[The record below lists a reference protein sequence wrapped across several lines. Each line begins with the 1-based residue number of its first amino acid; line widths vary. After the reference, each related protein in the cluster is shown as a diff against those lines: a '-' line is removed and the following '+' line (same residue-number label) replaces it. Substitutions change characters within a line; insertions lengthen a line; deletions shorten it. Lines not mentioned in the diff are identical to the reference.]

1 MADIAHT
8 WTNQQIQ
15 ELDRELQSVYSEAQR
30 DIERKLEE
38 FNRKFAIK
46 EAKYL
51 QQLKDGKITE
61 EQFKSWRQGQVFQ
74 SEQWE
79 AKRSQVAR
87 MLTNTN
93 KVAADLI
100 NGRTQSI
107 FGINASYISYDM
119 EKSAGMDFGFGI
131 YDADTVARLIRDN
144 PQILPEWKINE
155 KKDYIWN
162 EKQIN
167 KAVTQ
172 GVIQGERLDQ
182 ITKRIYDDLVM
193 KNKNLSKTF
202 ARTAMTGAQN
212 AGRIYSMRD
221 AQKLGID
228 VEKEWM
234 ATLDGHTRDSHADV
248 DGETQPVGKKF
259 SNDCM
264 YPGDPGG
271 PPAEV
276 YNCRCTLV
284 SNVKKYP
291 AYYSRRDNTTGKVL
305 NKLGPDTVSNLTY
318 KDWAIVKGVMAKAKT
333 AEEKET
339 ISNIL
344 LAASQLGG
352 GTVNYEVGS
361 SNTSFDFMYKGFDSL
376 FRKITTK
383 SASKGLSKEEYAER
397 ITDALRFTNL
407 SPAETLTEDY
417 FKMIN
422 ALESQGFKMVEVTNT
437 FVDYTSYR
445 GVNTLVKSPNGY
457 IFELQFH
464 TPQSM
469 EIKEI
474 NHKLYEEERKL
485 DKVKDANRIREII
498 ATENKNAKSIITPKD
513 VEKIQNVG

>member
-1 MADIAHT
+1 MADVAHT
-8 WTNQQIQ
+8 WTNKQIQ
-15 ELDRELQSVYSEAQR
+15 DLDRQIRVVYSDAQR
-30 DIERKLEE
+30 DIERKLDE
-38 FNRKFAIK
+38 FNRKYAVK

-51 QQLKDGKITE
+51 KQLKDGKITQ
-61 EQFKSWRQGQVFQ
+61 EQFDAWKQGQVFQ
-74 SEQWE
+74 SEQWK
-79 AKRSQVAR
+79 AKRDQVAR
-87 MLTNTN
+87 TLTDTN
-93 KVAADLI
+93 KIASDII
-100 NGRTQSI
+100 NGRTAAV
-107 FGINASYISYDM
+107 FGYNATYMNYDI
-119 EKSAGMDFGFGI
+119 EHNAGVSFGFGI
-131 YDADTVARLIRDN
+131 YDAGAVARLIKDN
-144 PQILPEWKINE
+144 PQILPEWKIDE

-162 EKQIN
+162 EKQMN
-167 KAVTQ
+167 KAITQ
-172 GVIQGERLDQ
+172 GIIQGERLDQ
-182 ITKRIYDDLVM
+182 ITKRISEGLVM
-193 KNKNLSKTF
+193 KNENLSKTF

-228 VEKEWM
+228 LEKEWM
-234 ATLDGHTRDSHADV
+234 ATLDGHTRDSHADI
-248 DGETQPVGKKF
+248 DGERQPVEHKF

-284 SNVKKYP
+284 SNVKKHS
-291 AYYSRRDNTTGKVL
+291 AYYSRRDNITGKVL
-305 NKLGPDTVSNLTY
+305 NKLGPDTVANLTY
-318 KDWAIVKGVMAKAKT
+318 RAWAIVKGVMAKAKT
-333 AEEKET
+333 AEEEEM
-339 ISNIL
+339 ISSIL
-344 LAASQLGG
+344 LAASQLGS
-352 GTVNYEVGS
+352 GTVNYEVG

-376 FRKITTK
+376 FRKIITK
-383 SASKGLSKEEYAER
+383 SASKGLSEEEYAER

-417 FKMIN
+417 FKMVG

-437 FVDYTSYR
+437 FINYTSYR
-445 GVNTLVKSPNGY
+445 GINTLVQSPNGY

-485 DKVKDANRIREII
+485 DKEKDANKIREII

-513 VEKIQNVG
+513 VEKIQNIE